1 MIVAGIRPRS
11 LALCPRRLANA
22 LISAL
27 RSRPGPVR
35 ALRRRPA
42 ALTLHA
48 WLVYSRVQF
57 LSVRHARVDLVRGS
71 VEGERNCLLTLDLA
85 IVREAA
91 AAVDLQ
97 GDPAADPG
105 DRVVGELD
113 QVEVIDGDPRV
124 RQP

>member
-11 LALCPRRLANA
+11 LALCPRCLANA

-27 RSRPGPVR
+27 RSRHWPVR

-42 ALTLHA
+42 ALTLRA

-91 AAVDLQ
+91 AAVDLPFA
-97 GDPAADPG
+97 GPFLLFLRGCSIVASGPG
-105 DRVVGELD
+105 NTRLV
-113 QVEVIDGDPRV
+113 
-124 RQP
+124 